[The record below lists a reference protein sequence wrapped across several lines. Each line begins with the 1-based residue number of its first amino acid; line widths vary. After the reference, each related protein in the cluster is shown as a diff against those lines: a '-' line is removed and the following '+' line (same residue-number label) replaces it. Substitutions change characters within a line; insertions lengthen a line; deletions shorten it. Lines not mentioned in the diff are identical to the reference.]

1 MLAWLLFPCTTFVS
15 WHRNICSG
23 VILNSWQN
31 STWSLILFKN
41 HTTFLLSIHCPAL
54 LDSYFILSPLFLGTT
69 SLFTLTFSW
78 WSRFL
83 HFRENWQLWD
93 NFPSSCYVPIHACS
107 VPSVLLLGQLSV
119 LPSVTLH
126 LCSAFYF
133 FSLIQGWVPAI
144 LSLLNHSFS
153 LSTESFLWDMQLFFY
168 YLKQNPIPLIFASSH
183 PMISLLTSQNILELL
198 FIFSLSN
205 SFPRHL
211 YWTYTNL
218 PPPFPRTALFK
229 VTNYFHSVR
238 CAGEVSVLSWLD
250 PAALC
255 WPSWSLLLPHLLY
268 LDTALSWFF
277 VLSHSIPHDF
287 YGLRSVPC
295 GGSNLGTL
303 LFSIFSLHSLSWLA
317 HPVSQM
323 TPKFISS
330 PDTAPE
336 LQTHIFN
343 CLLVTLLGCLITTS
357 WTALTNL
364 LLPQPYPSQ
373 LMPFI
378 LLLRQKP
385 QSWPELFSFSS
396 LVHLMSE

>member
-1 MLAWLLFPCTTFVS
+1 M
-15 WHRNICSG
+15 
-23 VILNSWQN
+23 
-31 STWSLILFKN
+31 
-41 HTTFLLSIHCPAL
+41 L
-54 LDSYFILSPLFLGTT
+54 LDSYFILSPLSLGIT
-69 SLFTLTFSW
+69 SLFTLTCSR

-83 HFRENWQLWD
+83 HFWENWQLWD

-119 LPSVTLH
+119 LLSVTLH

-153 LSTESFLWDMQLFFY
+153 LSTESFPSDMQLFFY

-183 PMISLLTSQNILELL
+183 PLISLLTSQNILELL

-250 PAALC
+250 PAAPC

-277 VLSHSIPHDF
+277 VLSYSIPHDF
-287 YGLRSVPC
+287 YGLRSVPLWWLKPWNP
-295 GGSNLGTL
+295 S
-303 LFSIFSLHSLSWLA
+303 FFYFLSTFTVL
-317 HPVSQM
+317 
-323 TPKFISS
+323 ISS
-330 PDTAPE
+330 
-336 LQTHIFN
+336 
-343 CLLVTLLGCLITTS
+343 
-357 WTALTNL
+357 
-364 LLPQPYPSQ
+364 
-373 LMPFI
+373 
-378 LLLRQKP
+378 
-385 QSWPELFSFSS
+385 SS
-396 LVHLMSE
+396 LTDDS